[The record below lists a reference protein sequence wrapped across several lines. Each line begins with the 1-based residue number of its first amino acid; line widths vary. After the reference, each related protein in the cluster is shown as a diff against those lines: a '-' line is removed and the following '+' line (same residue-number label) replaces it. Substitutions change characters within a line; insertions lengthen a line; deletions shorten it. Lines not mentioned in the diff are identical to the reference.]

1 MTPHAPDW
9 EDLRIFREVMRDGSL
24 SGAARRLGIAQP
36 TVGRRMDALEVALGV
51 ALFARS
57 PRGLTP
63 TQAAHGL
70 VPHVDA
76 MAAASSALARTAA
89 GEAGQDRGV
98 VRVTASEIIG
108 GEVLPAIFARF
119 RAAHPGV
126 EIELALS
133 NRNEDLSLRAAD
145 LAVRMTRP
153 QQSNL
158 RGRRIGVS
166 QIGLYAHRDYLAR
179 FGRPT
184 KLVDLGEHQ
193 LIGYDSDNLSF
204 RAVGAFARSLRRENF
219 VFRCDHDLAQLAALR
234 AGVGV
239 GGAKRTPELE
249 RLFAQE
255 FAVPL
260 EIWLVAQQDV
270 ADTPRVRAM
279 WDTLAQ
285 GLTAF
290 VKGDVFDW
298 ATSMARHP

>member
-36 TVGRRMDALEVALGV
+36 TVGRRMDALEGSLGI

-63 TQAAHGL
+63 TQAAHDL
-70 VPHVDA
+70 APHVDA
-76 MAAASSALARTAA
+76 MAAASAALSRTAA
-89 GEAGQDRGV
+89 GEAGEDRGV

-108 GEVLPAIFARF
+108 GEVLPPIFARF

-153 QQSNL
+153 RQSNL

-184 KLVDLGEHQ
+184 KLVDLSRHQ

-204 RAVGAFARSLRRENF
+204 RAVGAFASSLRRENF
-219 VFRCDHDLAQLAALR
+219 VFRCDQDLAQLAALR

-239 GGAKRTPELE
+239 GGAQENIARRTPELE

-260 EIWLVAQQDV
+260 EIWLVAQEDV

-290 VKGDVFDW
+290 LKGEAF
-298 ATSMARHP
+298 